1 MRTHTALPCDR
12 KPFFPLAL
20 CSCVAQSMIE
30 TEVLPCS
37 YCVEVPAVSC
47 IQVSFYCLLRNPHFD
62 TYLLSQSATCNHK
75 RLRSDHSGCCTSYPR
90 IFRILSLS
98 LSLSLSHT
106 HTHTTHTH
114 THTHMHIHTHTQH
127 ISSIGKSLCGKL
139 SLRYFMLIPGSIN
152 EAKEHKLAQ
161 LWHHWVPT
169 ETRLCALLVPVINK
183 LKN

>member
-1 MRTHTALPCDR
+1 MIAVATVFGALCASNETFVCCSTCRRTSYSSVQMRTHTALPCDR

-98 LSLSLSHT
+98 LSLSHT
-106 HTHTTHTH
+106 HTHTQHTHTH
-114 THTHMHIHTHTQH
+114 THTCTYTHTLN
-127 ISSIGKSLCGKL
+127 ISHRSGNPCAASFLSVTLCSFQG
-139 SLRYFMLIPGSIN
+139 P
-152 EAKEHKLAQ
+152 
-161 LWHHWVPT
+161 
-169 ETRLCALLVPVINK
+169 
-183 LKN
+183 